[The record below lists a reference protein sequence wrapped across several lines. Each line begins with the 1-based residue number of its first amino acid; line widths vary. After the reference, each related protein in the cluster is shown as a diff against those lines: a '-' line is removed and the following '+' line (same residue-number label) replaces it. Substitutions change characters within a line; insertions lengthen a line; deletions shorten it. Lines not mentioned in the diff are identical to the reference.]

1 MSHEHSADDTSHLRR
16 NLAVGAAGLAASGAA
31 AGYLAYRKHRLEQQR
46 RLNPENAELYERN
59 VRIFDE
65 PHLTLQQRQLMASVA
80 AAVYI
85 ADSNTDEPV
94 INRKELRGIM
104 HDTTSTEGALN
115 DAVWYLKRADVIE
128 HRNKILNPKSH
139 GYALLPSL
147 MWAME
152 SMESPP
158 DLLIQAHSDLLQ
170 QLSDNS

>member
-1 MSHEHSADDTSHLRR
+1 MSHEHISDESSHLRR
-16 NLAVGAAGLAASGAA
+16 NLAVGAASLAASGAA

-46 RLNPENAELYERN
+46 RLNPENAELYEGN

-65 PHLTLQQRQLMASVA
+65 PRLASQLRQLMASVA

-94 INRKELRGIM
+94 INRDELRGIM
-104 HDTTSTEGALN
+104 HDMTSTEGALD
-115 DAVWYLKRADVIE
+115 DAVWYLKKSEIIE

-139 GYALLPSL
+139 GYASLPSL

-152 SMESPP
+152 SMETPP

-170 QLSDNS
+170 QLSDN